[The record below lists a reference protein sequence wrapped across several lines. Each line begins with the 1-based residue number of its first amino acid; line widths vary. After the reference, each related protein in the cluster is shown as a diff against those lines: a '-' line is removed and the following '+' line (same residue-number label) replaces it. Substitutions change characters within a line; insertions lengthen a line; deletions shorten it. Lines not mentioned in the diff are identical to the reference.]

1 MVEFYNEMLIRNV
14 DCGLLYFQ
22 IKDDKAIEKYEKLKK
37 EKVEIENSDN
47 PDGERLKEVQNQIE
61 KLAKEI
67 FSMKKPITFSD
78 KNNRFYYSGTIADS
92 LMGRKL
98 RQVARDREEYDKV
111 IRTVGDSDYTDLI
124 INLKFKQDI
133 MIPDDTPK
141 KGYDPETDS
150 IVEVDGKKTKRLISR
165 KKLRQMAYKDG
176 VTINGVRYVN
186 YQRTS
191 SKARVGNDLFIRE
204 DYFEEMDGWQNL
216 DIPFRKMVRSQDK
229 NNPNPFEEV
238 DIVSTRSYQSLIASS
253 IIGELDIDPYS
264 ILLIDDVSG
273 QATMDCNVVKPFPS
287 SNGKGTEL
295 KVVREPY
302 TQKTDLW
309 DGQSLLDSSVFKKGK
324 YATKEKDG
332 TIKKDNSYENYGFI
346 LLRNHFFKTAVFNTN
361 LQEYYKKRFKGVENP
376 IIKDTFG
383 NPFEPKKVLMVTTRN
398 SVKIFKFADIIC
410 EYMIDDDKK
419 AHLKELEKPL
429 KEKYEELRIAK
440 QAVTTA
446 KRKIT
451 MLLNYDPEKGKEP
464 PTKEDFKVAQDNLDK
479 AEINYDKV
487 YENFA
492 SESKQLLKDIKFEQE
507 RLTWDWYREK
517 IKNQSF
523 GCCKTEHKS
532 KFGDKQQLWYQVIGS
547 LNFLK
552 EHLWELVKP
561 QIDEVNLMRKYVAW
575 FKYFVDMRA
584 TEKVKD
590 SMMLS
595 LLNVND
601 DISRTKWYTDY
612 KRFKIKGIID
622 KLIAGKLQIRDSDFC
637 TLVGNPYEMLR
648 VSCGDEIDTSILSD
662 FECYCTRYKDG
673 EELYGMRS
681 PHICTGNN
689 ALLKNTYREEWKWF
703 NLTDNILII
712 NLWGK
717 GAFLSCKWNGSDQ
730 DSDSAFI
737 GNNPI
742 ILEKVKEVQD
752 YLIPINGL
760 SPKPRMYEF
769 TDENMAKVDGQLCND
784 FIGKICNL
792 ARVLQSLYWH
802 LYNTGTEENKQ
813 KYLSMMYDDICLL
826 EVLSNIAID
835 SAKRRYDCN
844 VEAEMKKIKSRPYL
858 KTENAIIQGDT
869 IVFKE
874 TRYKKSLSENKI
886 KEYERL
892 VEKRN
897 NAITQE
903 ELDEINKAIDEV
915 LMVSKEYMIRP
926 DFTKNLKSQPKK
938 KKRKKYESEEQKE
951 LNRQKQI
958 AYAQEQK
965 ALKEKIYR
973 KMESPMDILSQIIR
987 ENIVRAPR
995 TTYLPCFVDVLKPI
1009 PSGKKAD
1016 YNRINAIKSLCLDTK
1031 KKINCI
1037 RDKYRDGRLS
1047 YDEMYEEINA
1057 IEKDVINNIQ
1067 EREVTVYDINVL
1079 IRKVYDKRPKK
1090 DAHGKEIKDEK
1101 GKYIYV
1107 DKRDQDLI
1115 NAKAGGLLLKYVY
1128 AAHKDEFLKAI
1139 KENGKGTVSYVQK
1152 YEPDKNGTSNKVS
1165 SLKDVGKLFKKD
1177 HKIFM
1182 VDGVEYEI
1190 CTRKIK
1196 NVV

>member
-22 IKDDKAIEKYEKLKK
+22 IKDNKAIEKYEKLKK

-133 MIPDDTPK
+133 MIPDDAPK

-273 QATMDCNVVKPFPS
+273 QATMDCNVAKPFPS

-383 NPFEPKKVLMVTTRN
+383 NPFDPKKVLMVTTRN

-419 AHLKELEKPL
+419 AHLKELEEPL

-517 IKNQSF
+517 IKDQSF

-575 FKYFVDMRA
+575 FKHFVDMRA

-648 VSCGDEIDTSILSD
+648 ASCGDEIDTSILSD

-689 ALLKNTYREEWKWF
+689 ALLKNTYRKEWKWF

-792 ARVLQSLYWH
+792 ARDLQSLYWH

-844 VEAEMKKIKSRPYL
+844 IEAEMKKIKSRPYL

-897 NAITQE
+897 NATTQE

-926 DFTKNLKSQPKK
+926 DFTKSLKSQPKK

-965 ALKEKIYR
+965 VLKEKIYR

-1101 GKYIYV
+1101 GKYIYI

-1165 SLKDVGKLFKKD
+1165 SLKDVGKLFERD

>member
-37 EKVEIENSDN
+37 EKVEIESSDN
-47 PDGERLKEVQNQIE
+47 PDGEGLKEVQNQIE

-67 FSMKKPITFSD
+67 FSMKKPIKFSD

-98 RQVARDREEYDKV
+98 RQVAIKREEYDKV
-111 IRTVGDSDYTDLI
+111 IKNVGDSDYTDLI

-141 KGYDPETDS
+141 KGYDPKTDS
-150 IVEVDGKKTKRLISR
+150 IVEVEGKKTKRLISK

-204 DYFEEMDGWQNL
+204 DYFEEMDEWQNL
-216 DIPFRKMVRSQDK
+216 GIPFRKMVRSQDK
-229 NNPNPFEEV
+229 NNPNPFEQV

-273 QATMDCNVVKPFPS
+273 QATMDCNVVKPFLS

-419 AHLKELEKPL
+419 AHLKELEEPL

-464 PTKEDFKVAQDNLDK
+464 PTKEDFEIAQNNLNE
-479 AEINYDKV
+479 AERNYNEV
-487 YENFA
+487 YENFE

-517 IKNQSF
+517 IKDQSF

-532 KFGDKQQLWYQVIGS
+532 KYGDKQQLWYQVIGS
-547 LNFLK
+547 LNFDK
-552 EHLWELVKP
+552 DDLWELVEP
-561 QIDEVNLMRKYVAW
+561 QIDEVNLMKSYVAW
-575 FKYFVDMRA
+575 FKHFVDMRA
-584 TEKVKD
+584 TEKAKD

-612 KRFKIKGIID
+612 RRFKIKGIID

-648 VSCGDEIDTSILSD
+648 ASCGDEIDTSILSD

-681 PHICTGNN
+681 PHICSGNN

-703 NLTDNILII
+703 NLSDNILII

-792 ARVLQSLYWH
+792 ARDLQSLYWH
-802 LYNTGTEENKQ
+802 LYNTGTKENKQ

-844 VEAEMKKIKSRPYL
+844 IEAEMKKIKSRPYL

-869 IVFKE
+869 IVFTE
-874 TRYKKSLSENKI
+874 TRYKKSLSEKKI
-886 KEYERL
+886 KEYELL

-897 NAITQE
+897 NATTQE

-926 DFTKNLKSQPKK
+926 DFTKSLKSQPKK
-938 KKRKKYESEEQKE
+938 RKRNKYENEKQKE
-951 LNRQKQI
+951 LHRQKQI

-965 ALKEKIYR
+965 TLKEKIYR
-973 KMESPMDILSQIIR
+973 KMESPMDILSQIIS
-987 ENIVRAPR
+987 EKIVRSPR
-995 TTYLPCFVDVLKPI
+995 TTYIPCFVDILKPI
-1009 PSGKKAD
+1009 PSGVKAD
-1016 YNRINAIKSLCLDTK
+1016 YNRINAIKALCLETNN
-1031 KKINCI
+1031 KINSA
-1037 RDKYRDGRLS
+1037 RGKYKDGKLS
-1047 YDEMYEEINA
+1047 YDEMYDEINA
-1057 IEKDVINNIQ
+1057 IEKDVINNIK
-1067 EREVTVYDINVL
+1067 EREITSYDINVL
-1079 IRKVYDKRPKK
+1079 IRKVYDIRPKK
-1090 DAHGKEIKDEK
+1090 DAHGKVIKDKK

-1107 DKRDQDLI
+1107 DKRDQELI
-1115 NAKAGGLLLKYVY
+1115 DAKVGGLLLKYVY

-1139 KENGKGTVSYVQK
+1139 KENGKGTVSYVRK
-1152 YEPDKNGTSNKVS
+1152 YEPDKNGTSKKVS
-1165 SLKDVGKLFKKD
+1165 SLKDVGKLFEKD
-1177 HKIFM
+1177 HMIFT
-1182 VDGVEYEI
+1182 VDGVKYEI
-1190 CTRKIK
+1190 CTRKVK
-1196 NVV
+1196 RVV

>member
-1 MVEFYNEMLIRNV
+1 MLIRNV

-22 IKDDKAIEKYEKLKK
+22 IKDDKAIKEYEDLKK
-37 EKVEIENSDN
+37 KKNAIGNSDC
-47 PDGERLKEVQNQIE
+47 PDDERFVEVQKRIE
-61 KLAKEI
+61 ELNKEI
-67 FSMKKPITFSD
+67 FSFKKPIEFPD

-98 RQVARDREEYDKV
+98 RQVARSRGESDRV

-124 INLKFKQDI
+124 INIKFKQDI
-133 MIPDDTPK
+133 MIPKGMK
-141 KGYDPETDS
+141 KVYNPQTKQIEETD
-150 IVEVDGKKTKRLISR
+150 EKETKRLISK
-165 KKLRQMAYKDG
+165 KKLRKMACRDG
-176 VTINGVRYVN
+176 ITINGVRYVN

-191 SKARVGNDLFIRE
+191 SKARIGNCLFIRE
-204 DYFEEMDGWQNL
+204 DYFEEMDEWQNL
-216 DIPFRKMVRSQDK
+216 GIPFRKMVKSQDED
-229 NNPNPFEEV
+229 NPNPFEEA
-238 DIVSTRSYQSLIASS
+238 DIVSIRSYQSLIASS
-253 IIGELDIDPYS
+253 IMGELDIDPYS

-287 SNGKGTEL
+287 ENGKGTEL
-295 KVVREPY
+295 RVVREPY

-309 DGQSLLDSSVFKKGK
+309 DGQSLLDSSVFKKGM
-324 YATKEKDG
+324 YATRDKDG
-332 TIKKDNSYENYGFI
+332 NIKTDNSYENYGFM

-361 LQEYYKKRFKGVENP
+361 LQEYYKERFKGVENP
-376 IIKDTFG
+376 IINDTFG
-383 NPFEPKKVLMVTTRN
+383 NPFNTKNVLMVTTRN

-410 EYMIDDDKK
+410 EYMIADDKK
-419 AHLKELEKPL
+419 THLKEIEEPLIEKS
-429 KEKYEELRIAK
+429 EGLRKAK

-446 KRKIT
+446 KRKLT
-451 MLLNYDPEKGKEP
+451 MLLNFDPEKGKEP
-464 PTKEDFKVAQDNLDK
+464 PTQDDIDMAQENLDE
-479 AEINYDKV
+479 AERNYNEICMDFDG
-487 YENFA
+487 ET
-492 SESKQLLKDIKFEQE
+492 KQLLQDIKLEQE

-517 IKNQSF
+517 VKNEKF

-547 LNFLK
+547 LNFDKKDLG
-552 EHLWELVKP
+552 ELVKP
-561 QIDEVNLMRKYVAW
+561 QLDEANLMIKYVAW
-575 FKYFVDMRA
+575 FKHFVDMRA

-590 SMMLS
+590 SMMIS

-612 KRFKIKGIID
+612 RRFTINGIVD
-622 KLIAGKLQIRDSDFC
+622 KLIAGKVQIKDSDFC

-648 VSCGDEIDTSILSD
+648 ASCGEKIETSILSD

-689 ALLKNTYREEWKWF
+689 TLLKNTYRDEWKWF
-703 NLTDNILII
+703 NFTDNILII

-737 GNNPI
+737 GNNLI
-742 ILEKVKEVQD
+742 ILEKVKKVQD
-752 YLIPINGL
+752 YLVPINGL

-792 ARVLQSLYWH
+792 ARDLQSLYWH
-802 LYNTGTEENKQ
+802 LYNVGTEENKQ

-844 VEAEMKKIKSRPYL
+844 IEAEMKKIKSRPYL
-858 KTENAIIQGDT
+858 NMENAIIQGDK

-886 KEYERL
+886 KEYKEL

-897 NAITQE
+897 NATTQK
-903 ELDEINKAIDEV
+903 ELDEANKEIDKV

-926 DFTKNLKSQPKK
+926 DFTKNLKSKPKK

-987 ENIVRAPR
+987 ENIMRAPR
-995 TTYLPCFVDVLKPI
+995 TTPLPCFVDVLKPI

-1016 YNRINAIKSLCLDTK
+1016 YNRINAIKNLCLEAK
-1031 KKINCI
+1031 KRINCA
-1037 RDKYRDGRLS
+1037 RGKYKDGKLS
-1047 YDEMYEEINA
+1047 YDEMYEEINV
-1057 IEKDVINNIQ
+1057 IEKDVINNIK
-1067 EREVTVYDINVL
+1067 ERDVTVYDINVL

-1090 DAHGKEIKDEK
+1090 DAHGKEIKDKK
-1101 GKYIYV
+1101 GKYIYI
-1107 DKRDQDLI
+1107 DKRAQDLI

-1139 KENGKGTVSYVQK
+1139 KENGKGTVSYIQK
-1152 YEPDKNGTSNKVS
+1152 CEPDKNGTSNKVS
-1165 SLKDVGKLFKKD
+1165 SLKDVRKLFEKD
-1177 HKIFM
+1177 NKTFM
-1182 VDGVEYEI
+1182 VDGIEYEI

-1196 NVV
+1196 RVV

>member
-1 MVEFYNEMLIRNV
+1 
-14 DCGLLYFQ
+14 
-22 IKDDKAIEKYEKLKK
+22 
-37 EKVEIENSDN
+37 
-47 PDGERLKEVQNQIE
+47 
-61 KLAKEI
+61 
-67 FSMKKPITFSD
+67 
-78 KNNRFYYSGTIADS
+78 
-92 LMGRKL
+92 
-98 RQVARDREEYDKV
+98 
-111 IRTVGDSDYTDLI
+111 
-124 INLKFKQDI
+124 
-133 MIPDDTPK
+133 
-141 KGYDPETDS
+141 
-150 IVEVDGKKTKRLISR
+150 
-165 KKLRQMAYKDG
+165 
-176 VTINGVRYVN
+176 
-186 YQRTS
+186 
-191 SKARVGNDLFIRE
+191 
-204 DYFEEMDGWQNL
+204 MDEWQNL
-216 DIPFRKMVRSQDK
+216 GIPFRKMVKSQDK
-229 NNPNPFEEV
+229 ENPNPFEEA
-238 DIVSTRSYQSLIASS
+238 DIVSIRSYQSLIASS
-253 IIGELDIDPYS
+253 IMGELDIDPYS

-273 QATMDCNVVKPFPS
+273 QATMDCNVIKPFPTK
-287 SNGKGTEL
+287 NGKGTEL
-295 KVVREPY
+295 RVVREPY

-309 DGQSLLDSSVFKKGK
+309 DGQSLLDSSVFKKGM
-324 YATKEKDG
+324 YATKDKDG
-332 TIKKDNSYENYGFI
+332 QIVEMSYEPYGFI

-361 LQEYYKKRFKGVENP
+361 LQEYYKERFKGVEHP
-376 IIKDTFG
+376 IINDTFG
-383 NPFEPKKVLMVTTRN
+383 NPFNTKNVLMVTTRN

-410 EYMIDDDKK
+410 EYMIADDKK
-419 AHLKELEKPL
+419 IYLKELEEPL
-429 KEKYEELRIAK
+429 IEKNVGLRKAK

-446 KRKIT
+446 KRKLT

-464 PTKEDFKVAQDNLDK
+464 PTQDDIDMAQYNLDE
-479 AEINYDKV
+479 AERNYNEICMD
-487 YENFA
+487 FD
-492 SESKQLLKDIKFEQE
+492 SETKQLLKEIKLEQE
-507 RLTWDWYREK
+507 RLTWDWYREQ
-517 IKNQSF
+517 IKGQKF

-547 LNFLK
+547 LNFDKKDLG
-552 EHLWELVKP
+552 ELVKP
-561 QIDEVNLMRKYVAW
+561 QLDEANLMIKYVAW
-575 FKYFVDMRA
+575 FKHFVDMRA

-612 KRFKIKGIID
+612 RRYKINGIID
-622 KLIAGKLQIRDSDFC
+622 KLIAGKLQIEDSDFC

-648 VSCGDEIDTSILSD
+648 ASCGEKIETSILSD

-689 ALLKNTYREEWKWF
+689 ALLKNTYHNEWKWF

-730 DSDSAFI
+730 DSDAAFI

-742 ILEKVKEVQD
+742 ILEKVKRVQD

-792 ARVLQSLYWH
+792 ARDLQSLYWH
-802 LYNTGTEENKQ
+802 LYNVGKEENKQ

-844 VEAEMKKIKSRPYL
+844 IEAEMKKIKSRPYL

-869 IVFKE
+869 IIFIE
-874 TRYKKSLSENKI
+874 EPRYKRSLSENKI
-886 KEYERL
+886 KEYEKL

-897 NAITQE
+897 KATTQE
-903 ELDEINKAIDEV
+903 EIDEINKEIDKV
-915 LMVSKEYMIRP
+915 LMVEEKYRTHMIRP
-926 DFTKNLKSQPKK
+926 DFTKNLKSKPKK
-938 KKRKKYESEEQKE
+938 KKRRKYESEEQKE

-958 AYAQEQK
+958 VYAQEQK
-965 ALKEKIYR
+965 ELKEKIYR

-1016 YNRINAIKSLCLDTK
+1016 YNRINAIKNLCLEANK
-1031 KKINCI
+1031 RIN
-1037 RDKYRDGRLS
+1037 RVRGKYKDGKLS
-1047 YDEMYEEINA
+1047 YDEMYEEINV
-1057 IEKDVINNIQ
+1057 IEKDVINNIK
-1067 EREVTVYDINVL
+1067 ERDVTVYDINVL

-1090 DAHGKEIKDEK
+1090 DAHGKIIKDEK
-1101 GKYIYV
+1101 GKYVYV

-1128 AAHKDEFLKAI
+1128 AAHKDEFIKAI
-1139 KENGKGTVSYVQK
+1139 KENGKGTVSYVRR
-1152 YEPDKNGTSNKVS
+1152 YEPDKNNTSNKVS
-1165 SLKDVGKLFKKD
+1165 NLKDVGKLSKK
-1177 HKIFM
+1177 HNRTFM
-1182 VDGVEYEI
+1182 IDGVEYEI
-1190 CTRKIK
+1190 FTRKIRR
-1196 NVV
+1196 VV

>member
-1 MVEFYNEMLIRNV
+1 
-14 DCGLLYFQ
+14 
-22 IKDDKAIEKYEKLKK
+22 
-37 EKVEIENSDN
+37 
-47 PDGERLKEVQNQIE
+47 
-61 KLAKEI
+61 
-67 FSMKKPITFSD
+67 MKKPITFSD

-111 IRTVGDSDYTDLI
+111 IKTVGDSDYTDLI

-150 IVEVDGKKTKRLISR
+150 IVEVDGKKTKRLISK
-165 KKLRQMAYKDG
+165 KKLRQMAYRDG

-273 QATMDCNVVKPFPS
+273 QATMDCNVIKPFPS

-295 KVVREPY
+295 RVVREPY
-302 TQKTDLW
+302 TQRTDLW
-309 DGQSLLDSSVFKKGK
+309 DGQSLLDSSVFKNGK

-332 TIKKDNSYENYGFI
+332 TIKEHSYKDYGFI

-376 IIKDTFG
+376 IIRDTFG

-398 SVKIFKFADIIC
+398 SVKIFKFVDIIC
-410 EYMIDDDKK
+410 EYMIEDDKK
-419 AHLKELEKPL
+419 VHLKELEEPL
-429 KEKYEELRIAK
+429 KEKREELRIAK
-440 QAVTTA
+440 QAVATA
-446 KRKIT
+446 KRRIT

-464 PTKEDFKVAQDNLDK
+464 PTKEDFEIAQDNLDK
-479 AEINYDKV
+479 AEKIYDEV
-487 YENFA
+487 CENFKN
-492 SESKQLLKDIKFEQE
+492 ESKQLLKDIKFEQE

-517 IKNQSF
+517 IKGQSF

-575 FKYFVDMRA
+575 FKHFVDMRA

-612 KRFKIKGIID
+612 KRFKIGGIIK
-622 KLIAGKLQIRDSDFC
+622 KLIEGKLQIKDSDFC

-648 VSCGDEIDTSILSD
+648 ASCGDEIDTSILND

-792 ARVLQSLYWH
+792 ARDLQSLYWH

-844 VEAEMKKIKSRPYL
+844 IEAEMKKIKSRPYL

-886 KEYERL
+886 KEYELL

-897 NAITQE
+897 NATTQE

-926 DFTKNLKSQPKK
+926 DFTKSLKSQPKK
-938 KKRKKYESEEQKE
+938 KKRKKYENDEQKE
-951 LNRQKQI
+951 LHRQKQI

-973 KMESPMDILSQIIR
+973 KMESPMDILSEIIN
-987 ENIVRAPR
+987 EKIVRSPR
-995 TTYLPCFVDVLKPI
+995 TKYISCFVDVLKPI
-1009 PSGKKAD
+1009 PSGVKAD
-1016 YNRINAIKSLCLDTK
+1016 YNRVNAIKALCLEANS
-1031 KKINCI
+1031 KINSV
-1037 RDKYRDGRLS
+1037 RGRYRDAKLS
-1047 YDEMYEEINA
+1047 YDEMYEEINT
-1057 IEKDVINNIQ
+1057 IEKDTINNLK
-1067 EREVTVYDINVL
+1067 EREITPYDINVL
-1079 IRKVYDKRPKK
+1079 IRKVYDIRPKK
-1090 DAHGKEIKDEK
+1090 DAHGKVIKDEK

-1107 DKRDQDLI
+1107 DKRDQELI
-1115 NAKAGGLLLKYVY
+1115 DAKVGGLLLKYVY

-1139 KENGKGTVSYVQK
+1139 KEDGKGTVSYVRR
-1152 YEPDKNGTSNKVS
+1152 YEPDKNATSNKVS
-1165 SLKDVGKLFKKD
+1165 SLKDVGKLLKKD
-1177 HKIFM
+1177 HKIFT

-1190 CTRKIK
+1190 CTRKVRR
-1196 NVV
+1196 VV

>member
-1 MVEFYNEMLIRNV
+1 MAEFYNEMLIRNV

-22 IKDDKAIEKYEKLKK
+22 IKDDKAIEKYENLKK
-37 EKVEIENSDN
+37 EKIEIENSDN

-61 KLAKEI
+61 GLSKEI
-67 FSMKKPITFSD
+67 FSMKKPIKFSD
-78 KNNRFYYSGTIADS
+78 KSNRFYYYGTISDS

-98 RQVARDREEYDKV
+98 RQVAREKNDGNAIK
-111 IRTVGDSDYTDLI
+111 TVGDSDYTDLI
-124 INLKFKQDI
+124 INIKCKQDI
-133 MIPDDTPK
+133 MIPDGMK
-141 KGYDPETDS
+141 KVYNPETKEIEESDS
-150 IVEVDGKKTKRLISR
+150 KKMKKLISR
-165 KKLRQMAYKDG
+165 NKLRKMAYKDG
-176 VTINGVRYVN
+176 VTINGIHYVN
-186 YQRTS
+186 FQRTS

-229 NNPNPFEEV
+229 NNPNPFEEA
-238 DIVSTRSYQSLIASS
+238 DIVSIRSYQSLIASS

-273 QATMDCNVVKPFPS
+273 QATMDCNVVKQIS
-287 SNGKGTEL
+287 LSNGKGTEL

-361 LQEYYKKRFKGVENP
+361 LQEYYNQRFKGVENP

-383 NPFEPKKVLMVTTRN
+383 NPFEPGKVMMVTTRN

-410 EYMIDDDKK
+410 EYMVDGDKK
-419 AHLKELEKPL
+419 VHLKELEEPL
-429 KEKYEELRIAK
+429 IEKYEELQKAK
-440 QAVTTA
+440 QAVVTA
-446 KRKIT
+446 KRKLT
-451 MLLNYDPEKGKEP
+451 MLLNYNPEKRKEP
-464 PTKEDFKVAQDNLDK
+464 PTQDDIYMAQDNL
-479 AEINYDKV
+479 AEAERNYNEV
-487 YENFA
+487 YGNFE
-492 SESKQLLKDIKFEQE
+492 SETKQLLKDIKIEQE
-507 RLTWDWYREK
+507 RLTWDWYRQK

-547 LNFLK
+547 LDFSK
-552 EHLWELVKP
+552 ENLWELVKP
-561 QIDEVNLMRKYVAW
+561 QIDEANLMKKYVAW
-575 FKYFVDMRA
+575 FKYFVDMGA
-584 TEKVKD
+584 TEKAKD

-612 KRFKIKGIID
+612 RRFKINGIID
-622 KLIAGKLQIRDSDFC
+622 KLIAGKLQIKDSDFC

-648 VSCGDEIDTSILSD
+648 VSCGDEIETSILSG

-737 GNNPI
+737 GSNPI
-742 ILEKVKEVQD
+742 ILEKVREAQD

-760 SPKPRMYEF
+760 SPKPKMYEF

-792 ARVLQSLYWH
+792 ARDLQSLYWH
-802 LYNTGTEENKQ
+802 LCNTGTEENKQ
-813 KYLSMMYDDICLL
+813 KYLPMMYDDICLL

-844 VEAEMKKIKSRPYL
+844 IETEMKKIKSRPYL

-886 KEYERL
+886 KEYEKL

-897 NAITQE
+897 NATTQE
-903 ELDEINKAIDEV
+903 GLDKINKEIDEV
-915 LMVSKEYMIRP
+915 LKVSKEYMIRP

-938 KKRKKYESEEQKE
+938 KKRKKYENGEQKE
-951 LNRQKQI
+951 LHRQKQI
-958 AYAQEQK
+958 AYTQEQK

-973 KMESPMDILSQIIR
+973 KMESPMDILSQIIS
-987 ENIVRAPR
+987 ENIVRSPR
-995 TTYLPCFVDVLKPI
+995 TKPLPCFVDVLKPI
-1009 PSGKKAD
+1009 PSGVKAD
-1016 YNRINAIKSLCLDTK
+1016 YNRINAIKNLCLEADR
-1031 KKINCI
+1031 KIKCA
-1037 RDKYRDGRLS
+1037 RAKCKEGKSS
-1047 YDEMYEEINA
+1047 YDEMYDEINT
-1057 IEKDVINNIQ
+1057 IEKDVINNIK
-1067 EREVTVYDINVL
+1067 EREITAYDINVL
-1079 IRKVYDKRPKK
+1079 IRKVYDERPKK
-1090 DAHGKEIKDEK
+1090 DAHGKVVVDEK
-1101 GKYIYV
+1101 GKYAYV
-1107 DKRDQDLI
+1107 DKRDQDI
-1115 NAKAGGLLLKYVY
+1115 IKAKAGGLLLKYVY
-1128 AAHKDEFLKAI
+1128 AAHKDEFIKAI
-1139 KENGKGTVSYVQK
+1139 KENGKGTVSYVRR

-1177 HKIFM
+1177 SGIFV

-1190 CTRKIK
+1190 CTRKVKQI
-1196 NVV
+1196 V

>member
-14 DCGLLYFQ
+14 DCGLLYFK

-61 KLAKEI
+61 KLAKVI

-111 IRTVGDSDYTDLI
+111 IKTVGDSDYTDLI

-141 KGYDPETDS
+141 KGYNPETDS
-150 IVEVDGKKTKRLISR
+150 IVEVDGKKTKRLISK
-165 KKLRQMAYKDG
+165 KKLRQMAYRDG

-273 QATMDCNVVKPFPS
+273 QATMDCNVIKPFPS

-295 KVVREPY
+295 RVVREPY

-309 DGQSLLDSSVFKKGK
+309 DGQSLLDSSVFKNGK

-332 TIKKDNSYENYGFI
+332 TIKEHSYKDYGFI

-376 IIKDTFG
+376 IIRDTFG

-410 EYMIDDDKK
+410 EYMIEDDKK
-419 AHLKELEKPL
+419 VHLKELEEPL
-429 KEKYEELRIAK
+429 KEKREELRIAK
-440 QAVTTA
+440 QAVATA
-446 KRKIT
+446 KRRIT
-451 MLLNYDPEKGKEP
+451 MLLNCDPEKGKEP
-464 PTKEDFKVAQDNLDK
+464 PTKEDFEIAQDNLDK
-479 AEINYDKV
+479 AEKNYDEV
-487 YENFA
+487 CENFKN
-492 SESKQLLKDIKFEQE
+492 ESKQLLKDIKFEQE

-517 IKNQSF
+517 IKGQSF

-575 FKYFVDMRA
+575 FKHFVDMRA

-601 DISRTKWYTDY
+601 DISRTKWFTDY
-612 KRFKIKGIID
+612 KRFKIGGIIK
-622 KLIAGKLQIRDSDFC
+622 KLIEGKLQIKDSDFC

-648 VSCGDEIDTSILSD
+648 ASCGDKIDTSILSD

-742 ILEKVKEVQD
+742 ILENVKEVQD

-792 ARVLQSLYWH
+792 ARDLQSLYWH

-844 VEAEMKKIKSRPYL
+844 IEAEMKKIKSRPYL
-858 KTENAIIQGDT
+858 KTENAIIQGDA

-886 KEYERL
+886 KEYELL

-897 NAITQE
+897 NATTQE

-926 DFTKNLKSQPKK
+926 DFTKSLKSQPKK
-938 KKRKKYESEEQKE
+938 KKRKKYENEEQKE
-951 LNRQKQI
+951 LHRQKQI

-973 KMESPMDILSQIIR
+973 KMESPMDILSEIIN
-987 ENIVRAPR
+987 EKIVRSPR
-995 TTYLPCFVDVLKPI
+995 TKYISCFVDVLKPI
-1009 PSGKKAD
+1009 PSGVKAD
-1016 YNRINAIKSLCLDTK
+1016 YNRVNAIKALCLEANS
-1031 KKINCI
+1031 KINSV
-1037 RDKYRDGRLS
+1037 RGRYRDAKLS
-1047 YDEMYEEINA
+1047 YDEMYEEINT
-1057 IEKDVINNIQ
+1057 IEKDTINNLK
-1067 EREVTVYDINVL
+1067 EREITPYDINVL
-1079 IRKVYDKRPKK
+1079 IRKVYDIRPKK
-1090 DAHGKEIKDEK
+1090 DAHGKVIKDEK

-1107 DKRDQDLI
+1107 DKRDQELI
-1115 NAKAGGLLLKYVY
+1115 DAKVGGLLLKFVY

-1139 KENGKGTVSYVQK
+1139 KEDGKGTVSYVRR
-1152 YEPDKNGTSNKVS
+1152 YEPDKNATSNKVS
-1165 SLKDVGKLFKKD
+1165 SLKDIGKLLKKD
-1177 HKIFM
+1177 HKIFT

-1190 CTRKIK
+1190 CTRKVRC
-1196 NVV
+1196 VV

>member
-1 MVEFYNEMLIRNV
+1 MLIRNV

-22 IKDDKAIEKYEKLKK
+22 IKDNKAIEKYEKLKK

-133 MIPDDTPK
+133 MIPDDAPK

-273 QATMDCNVVKPFPS
+273 QATMDCNVAKPFPS

-383 NPFEPKKVLMVTTRN
+383 NPFDPKKVLMVTTRN

-419 AHLKELEKPL
+419 AHLKELEEPL

-517 IKNQSF
+517 IKDQSF

-575 FKYFVDMRA
+575 FKHFVDMRA

-648 VSCGDEIDTSILSD
+648 ASCGDEIDTSILSD

-689 ALLKNTYREEWKWF
+689 ALLKNTYRKEWKWF

-792 ARVLQSLYWH
+792 ARDLQSLYWH

-844 VEAEMKKIKSRPYL
+844 IEAEMKKIKSRPYL

-897 NAITQE
+897 NATTQE

-926 DFTKNLKSQPKK
+926 DFTKSLKSQPKK

-965 ALKEKIYR
+965 VLKEKIYR

-1101 GKYIYV
+1101 GKYIYI

-1165 SLKDVGKLFKKD
+1165 SLKDVGKLFERD

-1190 CTRKIK
+1190 CTIKIK

>member
-1 MVEFYNEMLIRNV
+1 MAEFYNEMLIRNV

-22 IKDDKAIEKYEKLKK
+22 IKDNKAIEKYEKLKK
-37 EKVEIENSDN
+37 EKVEIENSDS

-61 KLAKEI
+61 KLAKVI
-67 FSMKKPITFSD
+67 FSMKKPITFPD
-78 KNNRFYYSGTIADS
+78 KSNRFYYSGTIADS

-98 RQVARDREEYDKV
+98 RQVAEEKGDTDA
-111 IRTVGDSDYTDLI
+111 IRNRGDSDYTDLI

-150 IVEVDGKKTKRLISR
+150 IVEVDGKKTKRLISK
-165 KKLRQMAYKDG
+165 KKLRQMAYRDG
-176 VTINGVRYVN
+176 VTINNVRYVN

-273 QATMDCNVVKPFPS
+273 QATMDCNVIKPFPS

-309 DGQSLLDSSVFKKGK
+309 DGQSLLDRSVFENGK
-324 YATKEKDG
+324 YAIKEVDENGNHKEKSY
-332 TIKKDNSYENYGFI
+332 KDYGFI

-410 EYMIDDDKK
+410 EYMITDDKK
-419 AHLKELEKPL
+419 VHLMELEEPL
-429 KEKYEELRIAK
+429 KEKREELRIAK
-440 QAVTTA
+440 QAVATA
-446 KRKIT
+446 KRRIT

-464 PTKEDFKVAQDNLDK
+464 PTKEDFEKAQDNLDK
-479 AEINYDKV
+479 AERNYDEV
-487 YENFA
+487 YENFK

-517 IKNQSF
+517 IKGQSF

-575 FKYFVDMRA
+575 FKHFVDMRA

-612 KRFKIKGIID
+612 KRFKIGGIIK
-622 KLIAGKLQIRDSDFC
+622 KLIEGKLQIKDSDFC

-648 VSCGDEIDTSILSD
+648 ASCGDEIDTSILSD

-792 ARVLQSLYWH
+792 ARDLQSLYWH

-844 VEAEMKKIKSRPYL
+844 IEAEMQKIKSRPYL

-869 IVFKE
+869 IVFTE

-897 NAITQE
+897 NATTQE
-903 ELDEINKAIDEV
+903 ELDEINKEIDKV

-938 KKRKKYESEEQKE
+938 KKRRKYENKEQKE
-951 LNRQKQI
+951 LHRQKQI

-973 KMESPMDILSQIIR
+973 KMESPMDILSQIIS
-987 ENIVRAPR
+987 EEIVRSPR
-995 TTYLPCFVDVLKPI
+995 TTYIPCFVDVLKPI
-1009 PSGKKAD
+1009 PSGVKAD
-1016 YNRINAIKSLCLDTK
+1016 YNRVNAIKSLCLETNS
-1031 KKINCI
+1031 KINSA
-1037 RDKYRDGRLS
+1037 RGKYKDGKLS
-1047 YDEMYEEINA
+1047 YDEMYDEINA
-1057 IEKDVINNIQ
+1057 IEKDTINNLK
-1067 EREVTVYDINVL
+1067 EREITPYDINVL

-1090 DAHGKEIKDEK
+1090 DVHGKVIKDEK

-1107 DKRDQDLI
+1107 DKRDQELI
-1115 NAKAGGLLLKYVY
+1115 DAKVGGLLLKYVY
-1128 AAHKDEFLKAI
+1128 AAHKDEFLNAI
-1139 KENGKGTVSYVQK
+1139 KENGKGTVSYVRK

-1177 HKIFM
+1177 HEIFT

-1190 CTRKIK
+1190 CTRKEK
-1196 NVV
+1196 RVV

>member
-22 IKDDKAIEKYEKLKK
+22 IKDDEAIKEYEKLKK

-47 PDGERLKEVQNQIE
+47 PDKERVVKVQNQIE
-61 KLAKEI
+61 ELSKEI
-67 FSMKKPITFSD
+67 FSMKKPIMFSD
-78 KNNRFYYSGTIADS
+78 KSNRFYYSGTIADS

-98 RQVARDREEYDKV
+98 RQIAKNRKEYDKV

-141 KGYDPETDS
+141 RGYDPETDS
-150 IVEVDGKKTKRLISR
+150 IVEIDGKKTKRLISK

-216 DIPFRKMVRSQDK
+216 GIPFKRLKK
-229 NNPNPFEEV
+229 A
-238 DIVSTRSYQSLIASS
+238 DIVSIRSYQSLIASS
-253 IIGELDIDPYS
+253 VIGELDIDPYS

-273 QATMDCNVVKPFPS
+273 QATMDCNVIKPFPS
-287 SNGKGTEL
+287 SNGRGTEL

-309 DGQSLLDSSVFKKGK
+309 DGQSLLDSSVFKKGM
-324 YATKEKDG
+324 YATRDKDG
-332 TIKKDNSYENYGFI
+332 NIKKDNSYENYGFI

-361 LQEYYKKRFKGVENP
+361 LQEYYKERFKGVENP
-376 IIKDTFG
+376 IINDTFG
-383 NPFEPKKVLMVTTRN
+383 NSFNTENVLMVTTRN

-410 EYMIDDDKK
+410 EYMIADDKK
-419 AHLKELEKPL
+419 IYLSELEKPL
-429 KEKYEELRIAK
+429 IEKNEGLRKAK
-440 QAVTTA
+440 QAVTIA
-446 KRKIT
+446 KRKLTI
-451 MLLNYDPEKGKEP
+451 LLNYDSEKGKEP
-464 PTKEDFKVAQDNLDK
+464 PTQDDIDMAQDNLDE
-479 AEINYDKV
+479 AERNYNEICMD
-487 YENFA
+487 FD
-492 SESKQLLKDIKFEQE
+492 SETKQLLKEIRLEQE

-517 IKNQSF
+517 IKNEKF

-547 LNFLK
+547 LNFDKKDLG
-552 EHLWELVKP
+552 ELVKP
-561 QIDEVNLMRKYVAW
+561 QLDETNLMIKYVAW
-575 FKYFVDMRA
+575 FKHFVDMRA

-612 KRFKIKGIID
+612 RRYKINGIID
-622 KLIAGKLQIRDSDFC
+622 KLIAGKLQIEDSDFC

-648 VSCGDEIDTSILSD
+648 ASCGEKIESSILSD

-689 ALLKNTYREEWKWF
+689 ALLKNTYHDEWKWF

-730 DSDSAFI
+730 DSDAAFI

-742 ILEKVKEVQD
+742 ILEKVKRVQD

-792 ARVLQSLYWH
+792 ARDLQSLYWH
-802 LYNTGTEENKQ
+802 LYNVGTEENKQ
-813 KYLSMMYDDICLL
+813 KYLSIMYDDICLL

-844 VEAEMKKIKSRPYL
+844 IEAEMKKIKSRPYL

-892 VEKRN
+892 LEKRD
-897 NAITQE
+897 NATTQE
-903 ELDEINKAIDEV
+903 ELDEINKEIDDV

-995 TTYLPCFVDVLKPI
+995 ITPLPCFVDVLKPI

-1037 RDKYRDGRLS
+1037 RGKYRDGRLS

-1057 IEKDVINNIQ
+1057 IEKHVINNIQ

-1152 YEPDKNGTSNKVS
+1152 YEPDKNGISNRVS

-1196 NVV
+1196 HVV

>member
-1 MVEFYNEMLIRNV
+1 MVEFYNEMLIRNI
-14 DCGLLYFQ
+14 DCSLLYFQ
-22 IKDDKAIEKYEKLKK
+22 IKDDKAIEEYEKLKK
-37 EKVEIENSDN
+37 EKVEIENSDTQ
-47 PDGERLKEVQNQIE
+47 DGKRLKEVQSQIE
-61 KLAKEI
+61 KLKKEI
-67 FSMKKPITFSD
+67 FSMKKPIKFSD

-111 IRTVGDSDYTDLI
+111 IKKVGDSDYTDLI

-133 MIPDDTPK
+133 MIPDGMKKAYNPK
-141 KGYDPETDS
+141 TKEIEETDS
-150 IVEVDGKKTKRLISR
+150 KRMKKFISK
-165 KKLRQMAYKDG
+165 KKLRQMAYRDG
-176 VTINGVRYVN
+176 VTINGMHYVN

-216 DIPFRKMVRSQDK
+216 GIPFREMVKSQDK
-229 NNPNPFEEV
+229 DNPNPFEET

-295 KVVREPY
+295 RVVREPY

-309 DGQSLLDSSVFKKGK
+309 DGQSLLDSSVFKNGK

-332 TIKKDNSYENYGFI
+332 TIKKDNTYENFGFI

-361 LQEYYKKRFKGVENP
+361 LQEYYKERFKGVENP
-376 IIKDTFG
+376 IINDTFG

-419 AHLKELEKPL
+419 AHLKELEEPL

-440 QAVTTA
+440 QAVTIA
-446 KRKIT
+446 KRRIT

-464 PTKEDFKVAQDNLDK
+464 PTKEDFEIAQDNLDK
-479 AEINYDKV
+479 AEINYNEV
-487 YENFA
+487 YKTFE

-517 IKNQSF
+517 IKDQSF

-601 DISRTKWYTDY
+601 DISRTKWFTDY
-612 KRFKIKGIID
+612 KRFKIGNIIK
-622 KLIAGKLQIRDSDFC
+622 KLIEGKLQIRDSDFC

-648 VSCGDEIDTSILSD
+648 ASCGDEIDTSILND
-662 FECYCTRYKDG
+662 FECYCTRYADG

-717 GAFLSCKWNGSDQ
+717 GAFLSCKWNGSDT
-730 DSDSAFI
+730 DSDAAFI

-742 ILEKVKEVQD
+742 ILDKVKEVQD
-752 YLIPINGL
+752 YLIPINCIPQR
-760 SPKPRMYEF
+760 SKTYQY

-792 ARVLQSLYWH
+792 ARDLQSLYWH

-858 KTENAIIQGDT
+858 KTESAIIQGDT
-869 IVFKE
+869 IVFTE
-874 TRYKKSLSENKI
+874 TRYKKSLSEKKI
-886 KEYERL
+886 KEYELL

-897 NAITQE
+897 NATTQE

-926 DFTKNLKSQPKK
+926 VFTKSLKSQPKK
-938 KKRKKYESEEQKE
+938 KKRKKYENEEQKE
-951 LNRQKQI
+951 LHRQKQI

-973 KMESPMDILSQIIR
+973 KMESPMDILSQIIS
-987 ENIVRAPR
+987 EKIVRSPR
-995 TTYLPCFVDVLKPI
+995 TTYIPCFVDILKPV
-1009 PSGKKAD
+1009 PSGVKAD
-1016 YNRINAIKSLCLDTK
+1016 YNRVNAIKSLCLETNR
-1031 KKINCI
+1031 KINSA
-1037 RDKYRDGRLS
+1037 RVKYKNAELS
-1047 YDEMYEEINA
+1047 YDEMYDEINA
-1057 IEKDVINNIQ
+1057 IEKDTINNLK
-1067 EREVTVYDINVL
+1067 EREITPYDINVL

-1090 DAHGKEIKDEK
+1090 DAHGKVIKDEK

-1107 DKRDQDLI
+1107 DKRDQELI
-1115 NAKAGGLLLKYVY
+1115 DAKVGGLLLKYVY
-1128 AAHKDEFLKAI
+1128 AAHKDEFLNTI
-1139 KENGKGTVSYVQK
+1139 KENGKGTVSYVRK

-1165 SLKDVGKLFKKD
+1165 SLKDIGKLFKKD
-1177 HKIFM
+1177 HEIFT

-1190 CTRKIK
+1190 CTRKEK
-1196 NVV
+1196 RVV